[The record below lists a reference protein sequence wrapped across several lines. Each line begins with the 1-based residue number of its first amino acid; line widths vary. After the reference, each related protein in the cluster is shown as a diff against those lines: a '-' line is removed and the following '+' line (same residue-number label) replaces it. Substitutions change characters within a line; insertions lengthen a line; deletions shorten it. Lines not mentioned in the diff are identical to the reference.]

1 LAISYVG
8 VGTAATSAGGTTG
21 SVTPTLP
28 SGLQAND
35 LMIIMVTGR
44 GNHSFATPTGW
55 TQKFQEQLYPT
66 DNLHKLAIFYKF
78 YVAGDGNPVVSWT
91 GGGTNQTVIAQVFAF
106 RGVDTTN
113 PIPDLG
119 PNSGNASAQN
129 IGPIT
134 GFTPTGAG
142 NDGCVIVIG
151 HKADDWTSVATLT
164 GDGLTW
170 NEIAEPDTTSGN
182 DAGQV
187 YDYALYSGSPP
198 TITAKTFTVTGGA
211 ANTGAGKMIS
221 LKAKTA
227 VTIEI
232 ELFEPAISFSD
243 SLTRQPSRPLSEPA
257 VSIPEESLV
266 RAVQR
271 ALSEASISI
280 PAETLTRL
288 VSRALSEPALSF
300 SDALEK
306 SVQRNISLDEAAVS
320 IAAEILAREV
330 RRTLSEAAVSIP
342 AETLIR
348 FISRALS
355 EPSIS
360 FSDSLARQVLR
371 LLAEPT
377 VSIPAETL
385 RREIN
390 RALSEASV
398 SIPQELLAR
407 YISRALSEPSQ
418 AFSDS
423 LAREAQRILSEV
435 AISASDALA
444 REVQRALLEPSIPF
458 SDSLIRMV
466 SVFLSETSLTFSD
479 DIEIEVVP
487 GGPPPPAGKRVK
499 VHVWPVTPV
508 HTPKVM

>member
-1 LAISYVG
+1 MATTLYCNPTDKPEPKPNNFVSTYHALMEPSSTTGDREGSLETSVPASEQNVDFGHPATIAYYKIARFYSRPLNGAQTIGGETITCYCHGFEDVATANAEWEVEVG
-8 VGTAATSAGGTTG
+8 V
-21 SVTPTLP
+21 
-28 SGLQAND
+28 
-35 LMIIMVTGR
+35 
-44 GNHSFATPTGW
+44 W
-55 TQKFQEQLYPT
+55 
-66 DNLHKLAIFYKF
+66 
-78 YVAGDGNPVVSWT
+78 
-91 GGGTNQTVIAQVFAF
+91 
-106 RGVDTTN
+106 
-113 PIPDLG
+113 
-119 PNSGNASAQN
+119 
-129 IGPIT
+129 
-134 GFTPTGAG
+134 
-142 NDGCVIVIG
+142 
-151 HKADDWTSVATLT
+151 KADDTGVRGWIGHTAGAFPEMNADSDTETSGAFTGTSVAAQDGDRIIVEILYWCTAAKAETLSRLSYGSSAKDT
-164 GDGLTW
+164 RVVFGTSTISFKGETYSIDL
-170 NEIAEPDTTSGN
+170 NEA
-182 DAGQV
+182 
-187 YDYALYSGSPP
+187 
-198 TITAKTFTVTGGA
+198 
-211 ANTGAGKMIS
+211 
-221 LKAKTA
+221 
-227 VTIEI
+227 
-232 ELFEPAISFSD
+232 AISFSD
-243 SLTRQPSRPLSEPA
+243 AVSRQLSRPLSESA
-257 VSIPEESLV
+257 VSILAETLA

-271 ALSEASISI
+271 QLSEASISI
-280 PAETLTRL
+280 PTETLTRL
-288 VSRALSEPALSF
+288 VSRALSEPSLSF
-300 SDALEK
+300 TDAVEK
-306 SVQRNISLDEAAVS
+306 SVQRNISLNEAVVS
-320 IAAEILAREV
+320 IVAETLAREV

-390 RALSEASV
+390 RALSETSV

-435 AISASDALA
+435 AISASDALE

-466 SVFLSETSLTFSD
+466 SVSLSETSLTFSD
-479 DIEIEVVP
+479 DIQIEVVP

-499 VHVWPVTPV
+499 VHVWPATPV